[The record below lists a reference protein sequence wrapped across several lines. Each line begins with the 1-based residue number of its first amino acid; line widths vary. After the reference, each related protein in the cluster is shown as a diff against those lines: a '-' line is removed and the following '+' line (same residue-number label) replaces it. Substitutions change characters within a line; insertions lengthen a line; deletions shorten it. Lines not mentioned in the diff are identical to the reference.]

1 MLVVTEMDKE
11 RVVQVRL
18 YMKRLIT
25 SYLL

>member
-11 RVVQVRL
+11 RVMQVRL